1 MNINNLWKGN
11 HLQIDVDNV
20 HAGLEEC
27 IADGMFIDAKI
38 TSSTIRDGGNSYI
51 CVNVLVREDGEI
63 KNKNIAFSVIN
74 GVIYSAIPLTALCD
88 L

>member
-20 HAGLEEC
+20 QVGLEEC
-27 IADGMFIDAKI
+27 IADGMFINAKI

-51 CVNVLVREDGEI
+51 CVSVLIREDGEI